1 VAAGVMR
8 IVMAFEV
15 KRLPDEP
22 DKAFAAPT
30 NGAAAKAPTAV
41 NPTAS

>member
-1 VAAGVMR
+1 MR

-15 KRLPDEP
+15 KRLPDEL